1 MVESHVAEQMEN
13 LFEYNGLSNKL
24 HAKRILLSALLGY
37 TCKLLFSGYFCCE
50 VQCSDFSTGWGTEQ

>member
-1 MVESHVAEQMEN
+1 MFLVGCLLLWSESMVESHVAEQMEN

-37 TCKLLFSGYFCCE
+37 T
-50 VQCSDFSTGWGTEQ
+50 